1 MQEGVASA
9 GTADSF
15 IKAARVTRT
24 RHAPQVTASSLYI
37 LLKKTYAKEKT
48 IEMENE
54 LPEFVRWC
62 NERCSEST
70 MFFFWYTTL
79 QIELILLLFVRSLRE
94 SSFPL
99 NVDAITALI
108 SCFFALDHVNYA
120 RGASVHVRDMASLEK
135 IHPEVANEF
144 IKENFT
150 VKKTRRAFSSIAIDQ
165 AHEQNNAAV
174 KGDGGAVR
182 LIQNSE
188 ALRRWAVAGP
198 ELARLIAEFD
208 KSMDASKKRL
218 R

>member
-1 MQEGVASA
+1 
-9 GTADSF
+9 
-15 IKAARVTRT
+15 
-24 RHAPQVTASSLYI
+24 
-37 LLKKTYAKEKT
+37 
-48 IEMENE
+48 
-54 LPEFVRWC
+54 
-62 NERCSEST
+62 

-79 QIELILLLFVRSLRE
+79 QIELILLMFVRSLRE

-120 RGASVHVRDMASLEK
+120 RGK

-182 LIQNSE
+182 LIQNPE

-208 KSMDASKKRL
+208 KSMDASNKRL